1 MSLTDLLQHL
11 QNIDQEWD
19 AKARRYQAVS
29 GQLGDQSELE
39 ERRRSHRELADELAT
54 TRGAL
59 RDSELELTSFQQ
71 KARETEQAL
80 YGGRVTSPKEL
91 EGLHKD
97 LAVLR
102 RRIGALEDTV
112 LEAMERVEELSEAEE
127 RGARELGSFE
137 EGWTRERGEMASD
150 YRELRVRLKEI
161 QEERARLR
169 EQLDPAVLRLYDEL
183 RAKKGGQALSPL
195 QDRVCQTCRVTQ
207 PSHKVQVVV
216 SGNQVVTCEGCGRI
230 LYWEPALPVPRA
242 QPPAGPQ
249 G

>member
-29 GQLGDQSELE
+29 GRLGDQSELE
-39 ERRRSHRELADELAT
+39 ERRRSCRELADELAT

-59 RDSELELTSFQQ
+59 RDAELEFSTLQQ
-71 KARETEQAL
+71 RARETEEAL
-80 YGGRVTSPKEL
+80 YSGRVTSPKEL

-102 RRIGALEDTV
+102 RRAATLEDTI
-112 LEAMERVEELSEAEE
+112 LEAMARVDDLVEEEQREAQELHAFEE
-127 RGARELGSFE
+127 DWARE
-137 EGWTRERGEMASD
+137 RDEMASD
-150 YRELRVRLKEI
+150 YRELRARLKEI

-169 EQLDPAVLRLYDEL
+169 GQLDPGVLRLYDEL
-183 RAKKGGQALSPL
+183 KAKKGGQALSPL

-207 PSHKVQVVV
+207 PSNKVQVVM

-230 LYWEPALPVPRA
+230 LYWEPAPPVPRA